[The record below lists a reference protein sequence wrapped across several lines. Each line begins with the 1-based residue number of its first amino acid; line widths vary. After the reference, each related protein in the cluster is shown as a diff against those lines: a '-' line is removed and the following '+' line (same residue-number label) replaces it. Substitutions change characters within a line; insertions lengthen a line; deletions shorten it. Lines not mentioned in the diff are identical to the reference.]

1 MLIFLSLPLVVI
13 ISLDV
18 GSFDIDILDSAWNIY
33 AFFMHNTELDSQSS
47 VLLDARIPRILLA
60 IFVGASLAGS
70 GAVMQNIFKNPLI
83 DPFLLGISSGAALGC
98 ALSIGIFPQ
107 INLSLLAFL
116 GAFLSSI
123 FILCIGRIKNNLSL
137 VLIGIVIS
145 AFLGAFSSFIQF
157 IATPEQSQAITI
169 WLLGSLSLAS
179 WSDVAKI
186 SFGFFIAFIPLY
198 LLRYKINILSLD
210 NDEAISLGVNVW
222 RIKIICMFF
231 ISLVCSICVSA
242 SGTIGWI
249 GLVVPHIARF
259 LVGSNMVNLLPASL
273 MLGASF
279 LVLGDCVARGVSM
292 FDLPLGSINAVIFAP
307 IFLILCFRYM
317 RG

>member
-1 MLIFLSLPLVVI
+1 
-13 ISLDV
+13 
-18 GSFDIDILDSAWNIY
+18 
-33 AFFMHNTELDSQSS
+33 MHNMELDREAS

-70 GAVMQNIFKNPLI
+70 GAIMQNIFKNPLV

-123 FILCIGRIKNNLSL
+123 LILCIGNVKNNLSL

-145 AFLGAFSSFIQF
+145 ACLSAFSSFIQF

-179 WSDVAKI
+179 FSDVGKI
-186 SFGFFIAFIPLY
+186 LFGFLLAFIPLY
-198 LLRYKINILSLD
+198 FLRYKINILSLD
-210 NDEAISLGVNVW
+210 NNEAISLGVNVW

-231 ISLVCSICVSA
+231 ISLVCSLCVSV

-259 LVGSNMVNLLPASL
+259 LIGSNMARLLPASL
-273 MLGASF
+273 ALGASF

-307 IFLILCFRYM
+307 IFLILCFKYL